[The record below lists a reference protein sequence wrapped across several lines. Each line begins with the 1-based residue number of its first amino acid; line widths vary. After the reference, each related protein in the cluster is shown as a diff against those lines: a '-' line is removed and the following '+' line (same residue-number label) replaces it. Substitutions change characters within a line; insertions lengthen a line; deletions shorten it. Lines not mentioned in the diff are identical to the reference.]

1 MVVLTAVAFLI
12 LLALGVPVA
21 FVIGVSGFI
30 GLWWS
35 GQYPLTVIVKQTFE
49 GVDSFVLLAI
59 PLFILAAEFMNSG
72 SIRRVTV
79 AENRSQC

>member
-49 GVDSFVLLAI
+49 GVD
-59 PLFILAAEFMNSG
+59 
-72 SIRRVTV
+72 
-79 AENRSQC
+79 